1 MDIVQAKYR
10 QLAPRASY
18 LKDPIL
24 LAQAWK
30 KTHTAI
36 RRHSWYADVLALD
49 CSTIDLE
56 YQLAEWAQI
65 LEDEAFKPT
74 PMMLVPAPKN
84 GSWERRPPDF
94 E

>member
-65 LEDEAFKPT
+65 
-74 PMMLVPAPKN
+74 
-84 GSWERRPPDF
+84 RRPPAF
-94 E
+94 SSGPVWSPGLL